1 MRQIN
6 WLRDECRYHVDKTP
20 SQASLTI
27 GTMPALNT
35 YETSTAQKPETVRG
49 WPLVIVVVAALA
61 ISGWAYLIA
70 MVAAMVPVMDMAE
83 AGPGMSLLN
92 QFNIFRGL
100 PDDARAALAVLCLP
114 AGATFG
120 MPSVELTWVD
130 VGKIFLMW
138 AMMALAMMLPS
149 ATPML
154 KSFHRHISKHRSGPG
169 LNVISTVFVVS
180 GYLAVWLGY
189 AIVATL
195 AQVGLSKLGALSDM
209 MAPVSLALTASVLIA
224 AGIYQFTPAKTACLQ
239 RCWYPRWS
247 FAKNTGRYGISDSVK
262 EGIAQGW
269 ICLGCC
275 WAVMTVMFAV
285 GLMNILW
292 IALLGVVMALEKT
305 FPSRFFPTAIG
316 VFLLIWGGALA
327 LSIVLGGPA
336 TPS

>member
-1 MRQIN
+1 
-6 WLRDECRYHVDKTP
+6 
-20 SQASLTI
+20 
-27 GTMPALNT
+27 MPALNT
-35 YETSTAQKPETVRG
+35 SESSTAQNPETVRG
-49 WPLVIVVVAALA
+49 WPVVVVFVAALA
-61 ISGWAYLIA
+61 VSGWAYLIA

-120 MPSVELTWVD
+120 MPSVEMTWID
-130 VGKIFLMW
+130 IGKIFLMW

-154 KSFHRHISKHRSGPG
+154 KAYHLHLSEDQVSGSATAKP
-169 LNVISTVFVVS
+169 VILAVL

-189 AIVATL
+189 AVAATA
-195 AQVGLSKLGALSDM
+195 AQVALSKIGAISDM

-224 AGIYQFTPAKTACLQ
+224 AGIYQFTPAKAACLQ

-247 FAKNTGRYGISDSVK
+247 FARDPAQGGSGAAFK

-292 IALLGVVMALEKT
+292 IALLGAVMALEKT
-305 FPSRFFPTAIG
+305 FPSRIFPVAIG
-316 VFLLIWGGALA
+316 IFLLIWGGTLAMSMALGA
-327 LSIVLGGPA
+327 GAI
-336 TPS
+336 